1 MRSYL
6 KRAVKAGITMSGVD
20 IQQMFSEVRLR
31 RSQRRFTRLGY
42 RSLDGYDV
50 AHHFGDELLDGSF
63 QYVQEGFII
72 ARRQFIQ
79 EMLGKEEI
87 IRSTFADIGDSNGV
101 FLKGLGKS
109 GVSINLSRQVLD
121 NIGIILREAKMTY
134 TDVVAVQVYLTDMEL
149 FQRMNAIYTAYFKE
163 QRPSRT
169 TVGVTKLAAP
179 GARIEIT
186 VTARR

>member
-1 MRSYL
+1 MRFRCVLALALLGAAMPVLAEKKIIQPKEFAPGGPFNPAVLADGTLYVSGQIGRDL
-6 KRAVKAGITMSGVD
+6 KTLKVPEDFEA
-20 IQQMFSEVRLR
+20 EV
-31 RSQRRFTRLGY
+31 
-42 RSLDGYDV
+42 
-50 AHHFGDELLDGSF
+50 
-63 QYVQEGFII
+63 
-72 ARRQFIQ
+72 
-79 EMLGKEEI
+79 
-87 IRSTFADIGDSNGV
+87 
-101 FLKGLGKS
+101 
-109 GVSINLSRQVLD
+109 RQVLD